1 MAAAAAMRCEHLL
14 DGDIQSQSQRLLVNT
29 AYCRIRM
36 AIETARNL
44 PAFVGV
50 GNLLLPTN
58 IAK

>member
-1 MAAAAAMRCEHLL
+1 
-14 DGDIQSQSQRLLVNT
+14 
-29 AYCRIRM
+29 M

>member
-1 MAAAAAMRCEHLL
+1 
-14 DGDIQSQSQRLLVNT
+14 
-29 AYCRIRM
+29 M
-36 AIETARNL
+36 AIETARNS